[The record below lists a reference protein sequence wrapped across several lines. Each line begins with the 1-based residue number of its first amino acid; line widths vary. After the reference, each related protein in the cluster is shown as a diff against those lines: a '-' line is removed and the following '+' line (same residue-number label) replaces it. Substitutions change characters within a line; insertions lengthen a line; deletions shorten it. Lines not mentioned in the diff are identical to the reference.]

1 MPVQPLASVIIV
13 TFNRVTL
20 LKGCLATL
28 RRQTYPKFEI
38 IVVNGASVD
47 GTKDYLMTQTSIKII
62 NLSVDPG
69 LSAARNEG
77 IQAAKGEI
85 LVFVDDD
92 CVMEERWLAKLLA
105 PYKDPGVAGV
115 GGKVIGL
122 PDHKVFFDHCGV
134 NRFGVVRAIHAGE
147 GFYPYLVGCNM
158 SFRRSTLDAVGFFDE
173 AFFLCYDET
182 DLCIR
187 IQHAGHRL
195 VFNAEAPIHHHIHI
209 EGKQDPGRFYW
220 KARSRRLFML
230 KNFNDEIGGWPG
242 FLVFEVSNL
251 GQNLCRF
258 VLGWGG
264 RRHHVSLA
272 ELFSTLRGALTG
284 YWSWFRFLRGTSGGV
299 RAR

>member
-1 MPVQPLASVIIV
+1 MAAQPLISVIIV
-13 TFNRVTL
+13 TFNRVAL
-20 LKGCLATL
+20 LKGCLASL
-28 RRQTYPKFEI
+28 RRQTHSNFEI

-47 GTKDYLMTQTSIKII
+47 GTKDYLAAQTGIQII
-62 NLSVDPG
+62 NLSEDPG

-77 IQAAKGEI
+77 IKAAKGDI

-92 CVMEERWLAKLLA
+92 CVMEGRWLAKLLA
-105 PYKDPGVAGV
+105 PYEDPGVAGV

-122 PDHKVFFDHCGV
+122 PDHKVFFDHRGV
-134 NRFGVVRAIHAGE
+134 NRFGVVQTLHAKASA
-147 GFYPYLVGCNM
+147 GFLPYLVGCNM
-158 SFRRSTLDAVGFFDE
+158 SFRRSALDAVRFFDE

-195 VFNAEAPIHHHIHI
+195 VFSSEAPIHHHIHV
-209 EGKQDPGRFYW
+209 EGKQNPHRFYW

-242 FLVFEVSNL
+242 FLVFEVFNL
-251 GQNLCRF
+251 GQNLRRF
-258 VLGWGG
+258 VFGWGG

-272 ELFSTLRGALTG
+272 ELFSTLWGALNG
-284 YWSWFRFLRGTSGGV
+284 YWAGFRFLRGK
-299 RAR
+299 AAA